1 MKNITRLALHCAVAV
16 ALLTSAGF
24 AADRPN
30 LIFINS
36 DDLGYADIGP
46 FGSTINRTPNL
57 DRMAKE
63 GRKLTCHYAAPV
75 CSPSRAA
82 LMTGCYPKRVLPIP
96 GVLFP
101 GAAVGLNPKEHTVAE
116 LLKDAGYTTAI
127 IGKWHLGD
135 QPEFLPRRRGFDFY
149 LGLPYSNDMGPGE
162 EGAKSSLGDP
172 LPKPRANAAKA
183 ADEEPNETG
192 ITGRRQ
198 PPLPLVRNETV
209 IERVGVEG
217 QAKLMTRYTDEA
229 VNFIKANKD
238 RKFFLYLPY
247 NAVHFPIY
255 PGKSFA
261 GKSSHGLYSDWVEE
275 VDWSVGRV
283 LDTLRELKLDANTLV
298 IFSSDNG
305 GTPRAVNAPLR
316 GFKGSTW
323 EGGMREPTVAWWPGR
338 IPAGTATG
346 EITAMM
352 DILPTFVKLAGGA
365 VPADHKLDGRDIW
378 PVLAG
383 EPGAKS
389 PHDVFFFFHGLKL
402 EGVRS
407 GPWKL
412 RLASAGAG
420 PMKKKTGP
428 PAPLLFNLA
437 DDIGE
442 SRDVAAANPEIV
454 QRLQA
459 LAETMKDDLG
469 LIGTGP
475 GCRPLGRVAAPQPL
489 IGSDGRIRAGFAPEK

>member
-1 MKNITRLALHCAVAV
+1 MMKSTCLKLAAAIACA
-16 ALLTSAGF
+16 ALLLSPAVR
-24 AADRPN
+24 AADKPN
-30 LIFINS
+30 LVFINS

-46 FGSTINRTPNL
+46 FGSTINLTPNL

-135 QPEFLPRRRGFDFY
+135 QPEFLPRRRGFDY
-149 LGLPYSNDMGPGE
+149 YVGLPYSNDMGPGE
-162 EGAKSSLGDP
+162 EGAKSNLGDP
-172 LPKPRANAAKA
+172 LPQPKANAAGRQ
-183 ADEEPNETG
+183 DETG
-192 ITGRRQ
+192 IMGPHQ
-198 PPLPLVRNETV
+198 PPLPLLRNDTV
-209 IERVGVEG
+209 IERVGIEG
-217 QAKLMTRYTDEA
+217 QAKLMARYTDEA
-229 VNFIKANKD
+229 VKFIKENKD

-247 NAVHFPIY
+247 NAVHFPLY
-255 PGKSFA
+255 PGKGFA
-261 GKSSHGLYSDWVEE
+261 GKSGHGLYSDWVEE

-323 EGGMREPTVAWWPGR
+323 EGGMREPTIAWWPGR

-346 EITAMM
+346 ETTAMM

-389 PHDVFFFFHGLKL
+389 PHDVFFYFNGLRL

-412 RLASAGAG
+412 RLASAGVG
-420 PMKKKTGP
+420 PAKKQVASPKP
-428 PAPLLFNLA
+428 HLFNLA

-442 SRDVAAANPEIV
+442 ARDVAEAHPDIV

-459 LAETMKDDLG
+459 IAETMKDDLG
-469 LIGTGP
+469 LNGVGP
-475 GCRPLGRVAAPQPL
+475 GCRPLGRVADPLPL
-489 IGSDGRIRAGFAPEK
+489 IGLDGKVRAGFEMKK